1 MVAHDSWAKVYDEV
15 YERSF
20 KGLYE
25 PLTKE
30 TLKLLVEEATKGCKI
45 IDFGAGTG
53 RLSLP
58 LSELGYEVTAV
69 DPSLEMLKILQSKDL
84 KKRIEV
90 QNEFIQGFVST
101 EQYDFALCVFSVL
114 VYLHDEDTLNKAIA
128 VLKKCLKPN
137 GLLLID
143 VPMLV
148 AFQSPRPY
156 EDSKLVRKIKIDKGV
171 NDKYFYQEYIEI
183 KEGDK
188 SIPYTDNFNIKYWSP
203 EIVLNKMKKR
213 SFIIQK
219 DLSKRFSGSGSLY
232 YLLKLIEK

>member
-20 KGLYE
+20 GLFYLQ
-25 PLTKE
+25 LTQETIQVLKE
-30 TLKLLVEEATKGCKI
+30 EIAIGSNV

-84 KKRIEV
+84 KKRIKV
-90 QNEFIQGFVST
+90 QNEFIQDFVST
-101 EQYDFALCVFSVL
+101 EQYDLALCVFSVL
-114 VYLHDEDTLNKAIA
+114 VYLYDEDTLNKAIA

-143 VPMLV
+143 IPMLA

-156 EDSKLVRKIKIDKGV
+156 EDSKLVRKIKKWH
-171 NDKYFYQEYIEI
+171 KKLQQ
-183 KEGDK
+183 
-188 SIPYTDNFNIKYWSP
+188 
-203 EIVLNKMKKR
+203 LN
-213 SFIIQK
+213 
-219 DLSKRFSGSGSLY
+219 
-232 YLLKLIEK
+232 

>member
-84 KKRIEV
+84 KKRIKV

-114 VYLHDEDTLNKAIA
+114 VYLHDEDILNKAIA

-143 VPMLV
+143 IPMLV

-203 EIVLNKMKKR
+203 EIVLNKMKKQ

-219 DLSKRFSGSGSLY
+219 DLSMRFAGSGASYFLFQ
-232 YLLKLIEK
+232 LKDN